1 MDKSNQNKDLEQ
13 SGSARA
19 PENKM
24 GVMPVNRLL
33 LSMSLPMMISM
44 LVQALYNIVDSIFV
58 AQICEDALTAVSL
71 AFPIQNIMIALAG
84 GTGVGVNALLSRKL
98 GEGNLETA
106 RKVAHNGIFLALCN
120 YLAICLIFGICFSRT
135 FFTAQTDDP
144 EIIAYGHAYVS
155 IVATCS
161 FGLFGQFIFERL
173 LQSTGRTLF
182 TMITQST
189 GAIINIILDPI
200 LIFGWFGLPEMGI
213 AGAALATIIGQIIA
227 MVMALI
233 FNIKKNTELDFN
245 MKGFRPN
252 LSLIGQIYKVG
263 VPSILMQSIGAVMNF
278 GMNRILIS
286 FTSTAT
292 AVFGIYYK
300 VMSFAIMPVFGLNNG
315 MVPIIAY
322 NYGAQKRKRIIST
335 FKLAVL
341 YAMILMWIGL
351 AVFQLIPEQLLM
363 MFNASAQMLEI
374 GVPALR
380 TISLHFVVA
389 GFCIIS
395 GSALQAMGRGMSS
408 LVISAARQ
416 LLVLLP
422 SAYILGKVGGL
433 HLIWW
438 SFPLA
443 EVASL
448 VCSIV
453 MIQRLYRQVV
463 SRLPE

>member
-144 EIIAYGHAYVS
+144 EIIAYGHTYVS

-233 FNIKKNTELDFN
+233 FNIKKNTELNFN

-351 AVFQLIPEQLLM
+351 AVFQLIPEQLLL

>member
-135 FFTAQTDDP
+135 FFTAQTDDL
-144 EIIAYGHAYVS
+144 EIIAYGHTYVS

-433 HLIWW
+433 YLIWW

-448 VCSIV
+448 ACSIV

>member
-1 MDKSNQNKDLEQ
+1 MDKSNQKKDLEQ

-144 EIIAYGHAYVS
+144 EIIAYGHTYVS

-173 LQSTGRTLF
+173 LQSTGRTIF

-227 MVMALI
+227 MTLALL
-233 FNIKKNTELDFN
+233 FNVKKNTELSFN

-351 AVFQLIPEQLLM
+351 AVFQLIPEQLLL

-453 MIQRLYRQVV
+453 MIHRLYRQVV